1 MQQSQSLINA
11 LKAAAEVLT
20 SESRD
25 LEELAAEAALISG
38 IPAERILMNID
49 LTGIDL
55 SGKQIDYLTRK
66 GANYHA
72 AQLTAEQRAKFQNG
86 EREVRTRQM
95 RRKIRSIRVEMI
107 SRFIEA
113 FEAHNTSIDDEK
125 REQPLDVQLLKDIL
139 LSPLG
144 IDYPADKPLDERYTQ
159 RVLVRLAPFA
169 KKANLKFF
177 QALFHLLGDL
187 RCEVGP
193 IARDLIIGD
202 YREKFGDSL
211 GDLIGQLQPNADLDA
226 NWIDVKT
233 WINGVKL
240 KNGESRRVHLYPF
253 VRRARQINNYRA
265 IHPGAMEEALDYLTD
280 AFLKLSFIEA
290 IDFECSADEAERIAI
305 RIVGAD
311 WPASRTRQV
320 LTAEV
325 PTKVRN
331 ALFRQ
336 IMQQGNVERTL
347 EMLRWLN
354 HNRGAVGA
362 LSLDDALTRVNS
374 FVALFDF
381 ASDVHVDLAENQI
394 NVLRQALNRTAKDS
408 AQRAKVR
415 RLLPE

>member
-72 AQLTAEQRAKFQNG
+72 AQLTAEQRAKFRNG

-107 SRFIEA
+107 LRFIET
-113 FEAHNTSIDDEK
+113 FESHDTSIDDEK
-125 REQPLDVQLLKDIL
+125 RKQPLDVQLLKDIL

-144 IDYPADKPLDERYTQ
+144 IDYPADKMLDERYTQ

-169 KKANLKFF
+169 KKGNLKFF

-193 IARDLIIGD
+193 IARDLIIDD
-202 YREKFGDSL
+202 YGEKFGDSL

-240 KNGESRRVHLYPF
+240 KNGESRDVHLYPF

-305 RIVGAD
+305 RIVRAD